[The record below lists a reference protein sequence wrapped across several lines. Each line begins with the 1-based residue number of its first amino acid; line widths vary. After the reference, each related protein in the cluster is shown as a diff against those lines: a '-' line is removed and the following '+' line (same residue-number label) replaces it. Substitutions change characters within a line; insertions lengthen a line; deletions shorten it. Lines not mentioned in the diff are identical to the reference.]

1 VLCGGA
7 KVGAMKMMQRKT
19 VKVSKTS
26 APLEAK
32 MSASPKA
39 VAMPTYEAIAKRS
52 YELFL
57 ARGGE
62 SGRDVEDW
70 LQAEADLR
78 KN

>member
-1 VLCGGA
+1 
-7 KVGAMKMMQRKT
+7 MKLMQRKT
-19 VKVSKTS
+19 VKTSKTS

-32 MSASPKA
+32 LSASAK

-52 YELFL
+52 YERFL

-62 SGRDVEDW
+62 AGHDVEDW

-78 KN
+78 TN